1 MSYKSA
7 ILHVIADPKA
17 DKLHMYTK
25 YSGTSIIQTVWETYN
40 QVRKSRV
47 RIDEGT
53 RNSLSMGYHVGGN

>member
-25 YSGTSIIQTVWETYN
+25 YSGTSIIQTYN

-47 RIDEGT
+47 WIDEGT